1 MEKANPKEKI
11 LEKATQL
18 LGKKGFEGTSVR
30 EIAKAAGVNVA
41 MINYYFGS
49 KEKLFKSLLENRF
62 SYLRDLFTELV
73 NNEKLSSIQKLDRI
87 IDLVVERK
95 FSNRLFHRTL
105 HRELSVENR
114 PQLKSVI
121 SDLLLKNITPVKQI
135 LEAGIKSGE
144 FKPVDIEMTV
154 TTLVGTIHYLL
165 TSEVMCRKIL
175 GKEKGFSPF
184 KNEELKKRVSAHTK
198 KLMRAHLLK

>member
-1 MEKANPKEKI
+1 MQKTNPKDKI
-11 LEKATQL
+11 IEKATQL
-18 LGKKGFEGTSVR
+18 LSKRGFEGTSVR
-30 EIAKAAGVNVA
+30 DIAKAAGVNVA

-87 IDLVVERK
+87 IDLVLERK

-105 HRELSVENR
+105 HRELSVDNR

-135 LEAGIKSGE
+135 LKAGIKSGE
-144 FKPVDIEMTV
+144 FKVVDIELTV
-154 TTLVGTIHYLL
+154 TTLIGTVHYLL

-175 GKEKGFSPF
+175 GKEKGFNPF
-184 KNEELKKRVSAHTK
+184 KNEELKKRVSVHTK